1 MHCFGSWRHDSFEYD
16 LCCVARFIW
25 IVNLLPWDNLE
36 WNEVITFIAH
46 NNASQRMFLLKF
58 FGRLM
63 LFFCFVSLSLSLVLA
78 SHCNDARPQ
87 IHKSARRR
95 RRRLDIICRFF
106 DMTKNEN
113 IKTMNT
119 RMEWIPRFSV
129 MTILGAKL
137 NWWGR
142 SKPYTHRIHRSSSFG
157 G

>member
-1 MHCFGSWRHDSFEYD
+1 
-16 LCCVARFIW
+16 
-25 IVNLLPWDNLE
+25 
-36 WNEVITFIAH
+36 
-46 NNASQRMFLLKF
+46 MFLLKF

-63 LFFCFVSLSLSLVLA
+63 LFFCFVSLSLVLA

-137 NWWGR
+137 N
-142 SKPYTHRIHRSSSFG
+142 
-157 G
+157 

>member
-1 MHCFGSWRHDSFEYD
+1 
-16 LCCVARFIW
+16 
-25 IVNLLPWDNLE
+25 
-36 WNEVITFIAH
+36 
-46 NNASQRMFLLKF
+46 MFLLKF

-63 LFFCFVSLSLSLVLA
+63 LFFCFVSLSLSRT
-78 SHCNDARPQ
+78 DARPQ

-137 NWWGR
+137 N
-142 SKPYTHRIHRSSSFG
+142 
-157 G
+157 